1 MRDYGKWT
9 YAGAD
14 GDRFAQ
20 GDELK
25 LGFVYKVTERSTGRW
40 YIGKKQMT
48 RIAKLPP
55 LKGTKRKRRV
65 VKETDWRKYKTSSTA
80 IVELCE
86 KHGEE
91 HFDWEILSFHN
102 SKSMLAWIELGH
114 QVRGDCLRNEM
125 SFNGIVNI
133 RLSKIKED

>member
-1 MRDYGKWT
+1 MKYGKWK
-9 YAGAD
+9 YRGDDSDRHAPD
-14 GDRFAQ
+14 GS
-20 GDELK
+20 LM
-25 LGFVYKVTERSTGRW
+25 LGFVYRVTEISTGRW
-40 YIGKKQMT
+40 YVGKRQMVSNPKDT
-48 RIAKLPP
+48 R
-55 LKGTKRKRRV
+55 KGARKGSRRR
-65 VKETDWRKYKTSSTA
+65 KENDWRKYKTSSTA

-86 KHGEE
+86 EHGES

>member
-1 MRDYGKWT
+1 MNQYGKWI
-9 YAGAD
+9 YAGQD
-14 GDRFAQ
+14 KDRFDVK
-20 GDELK
+20 GELM
-25 LGFVYKVTERSTGRW
+25 LGFVYKVTELSTGRW
-40 YIGKKQMT
+40 YVGKKQCT

-65 VKETDWRKYKTSSTA
+65 LKETPWRKYQTSSTN

-86 KHGEE
+86 EHGEE
-91 HFDWEILSFHN
+91 WFQWEILSFHN
-102 SKSMLAWIELGH
+102 SKSMLAWVELGH